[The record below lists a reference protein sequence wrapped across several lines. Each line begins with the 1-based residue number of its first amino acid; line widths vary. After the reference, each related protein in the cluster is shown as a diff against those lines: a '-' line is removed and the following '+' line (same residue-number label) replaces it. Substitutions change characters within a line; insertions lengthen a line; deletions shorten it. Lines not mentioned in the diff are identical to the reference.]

1 MVYANLY
8 QAAPFADRDDLINA
22 ANVGVILR
30 LAEDPQAELS
40 EPEQEAAALLVGTG
54 VISNN
59 QGILQ
64 PQLPVMSTAVWSEI
78 RSLIDT
84 AVRETA
90 DLSAAAKVGRL
101 ADDILLPHVRK
112 DLLEEYVNWIMLSC
126 LSPLNYV
133 LFQCHEEGLLQIPKD
148 YQRTAAALYLRKI

>member
-1 MVYANLY
+1 VVYANLY

-90 DLSAAAKVGRL
+90 DLSAAAKVGR
-101 ADDILLPHVRK
+101 
-112 DLLEEYVNWIMLSC
+112 
-126 LSPLNYV
+126 
-133 LFQCHEEGLLQIPKD
+133 
-148 YQRTAAALYLRKI
+148 TAAALYLRKI

>member
-1 MVYANLY
+1 VVYANLY

-40 EPEQEAAALLVGTG
+40 EP
-54 VISNN
+54 
-59 QGILQ
+59 
-64 PQLPVMSTAVWSEI
+64 EI